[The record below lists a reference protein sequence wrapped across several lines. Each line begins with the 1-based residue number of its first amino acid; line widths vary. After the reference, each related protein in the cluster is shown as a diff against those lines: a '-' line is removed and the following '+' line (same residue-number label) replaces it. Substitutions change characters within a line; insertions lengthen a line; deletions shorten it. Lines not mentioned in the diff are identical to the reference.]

1 MSVKRHLRALVRRA
15 SSQDGFTLV
24 SVMLGMIVLGTFSVT
39 AFALANGDIPTAR
52 GDQDR
57 KKAYEA
63 AQAGL
68 QWYSYELDRDSTYW
82 TKCASVPAIA
92 TGVPAPVNIEDASPR
107 VWRALPSGARY
118 TLEIMKRRDSS
129 GNKLSGCSTT
139 DAVGTALQDNTLRIR
154 ATGTSNGKTRSLI
167 ATYKRRSFMDFV
179 YFTNSEAQDPL
190 VGGGTTATCAKQRI
204 ARGNACTEITFVG
217 PDTVKGPLHTND
229 SSVLTSGGTIQFG
242 RDGKSDAFEVNG
254 VSPGWVGDGNPVF
267 KGPQKFMAG
276 QMDPPP
282 GNSTL
287 KTLAGSSWTFTGS
300 TCLNFKTDNTVD
312 VYQNQNWK
320 PGTAA
325 GRVTCSTSNGGTMV
339 NKPLTGVNAP
349 PNGVIYVQTD
359 PAIAPTGCGYDKW
372 QIYNNDKAC
381 GDVAVQGTYS
391 TSLTIGSEND
401 IIVNA
406 DVKKNDSSDAMLG
419 LVATGFVRIYHPI
432 TNISNNNCGDNST
445 PSGFTHVLRVD
456 AAILSLTHSFMVDN
470 YMCGSAEGNL
480 KVNGAIAQY
489 FRGVVGT
496 GNGTTGYIKDYNYDD
511 RLKIREPPNFLD
523 PIKTSWR
530 IVRQTEQKP
539 PASGA

>member
-1 MSVKRHLRALVRRA
+1 MSITHRLRALLRLA
-15 SSQDGFTLV
+15 SAQDGFTMV
-24 SVMLGMIVLGTFSVT
+24 SVMLGMVVLGSFAAT
-39 AFALANGDIPTAR
+39 AFALSNGDIPVAR
-52 GDQDR
+52 ADQDR

-107 VWRALPSGARY
+107 VWRNLPSGARY

-129 GNKLSGCSTT
+129 GNKLAGCSTSN
-139 DAVGTALQDNTLRIR
+139 AVGTALQDNTLRIR
-154 ATGTSNGKTRSLI
+154 ATGVSNGKTRSII

-179 YFTNSEAQDPL
+179 YFTSSEAQDPL
-190 VGGGTTATCAKQRI
+190 VGGGTTATCSKQRPL
-204 ARGNACTEITFVG
+204 RGSACTEITFVG
-217 PDTVKGPLHTND
+217 PDVVKGPAHTND

-254 VSPGWVGDGNPVF
+254 PSPGWVGSGNPVF
-267 KGPQKFMAG
+267 KGPQKFYAG

-287 KTLAGSSWTFTGS
+287 KTLAGTNWTFTGE
-300 TCLNFKTDNTVD
+300 TCLNFKNDGTVD
-312 VYQNQNWK
+312 VYPNQNWK
-320 PGTAA
+320 PGTGN
-325 GRVTCSTSNGGTMV
+325 GRVTCSGTPV
-339 NKPLTGVNAP
+339 NKSLSGAGAP

-359 PAIAPTGCGYDKW
+359 PLVAPSGCGYDKY
-372 QIYNNDKAC
+372 QNYANDKAC
-381 GDVAVQGTYS
+381 GDVAVQGTYTQS
-391 TSLTIGSEND
+391 VTVASEND
-401 IIVNA
+401 IIINA
-406 DVKKNDSSDAMLG
+406 DLKKADTADAMLG

-432 TNISNNNCGDNST
+432 VNIASNGCGDNYT
-445 PSGFTHVLRVD
+445 PTTGYSRVNRVD

-470 YMCGSAEGNL
+470 YMCSDSEGTL
-480 KVNGAIAQY
+480 TVNGAIAQY
-489 FRGVVGT
+489 YRGVVGT

-511 RLKIREPPNFLD
+511 RLKVREPPNFLD
-523 PIKTSWR
+523 PVKTSWR

-539 PASGA
+539 PAAGL